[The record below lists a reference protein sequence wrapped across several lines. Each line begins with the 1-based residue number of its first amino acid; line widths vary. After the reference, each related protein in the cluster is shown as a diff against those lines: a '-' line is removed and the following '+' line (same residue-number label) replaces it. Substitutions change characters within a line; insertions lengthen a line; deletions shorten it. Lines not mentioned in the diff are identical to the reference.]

1 MVEPEEIVQNA
12 VADFHIHP
20 GYSIDA
26 EGTLDEFC
34 QAAFNM
40 GLSEICFTTHYDA
53 DPQNFERDGVMVIGG
68 RKEKLSD
75 DTVRHYL
82 NDITRVH
89 EEYGKIGLMIRP
101 GLEFS
106 YFDGCEK
113 VFADLQSKF
122 QLYYR
127 LGAAHNID
135 GLCIND
141 KEDSGKLFARY
152 TVDQMADLYFDQL
165 DRLAGSRL
173 VDCLAHLDIYRRF
186 GIEYYGEKIN
196 EIHRGRIEK
205 LFATMVANDVGYEL
219 NTSAIRHGHADYY
232 PTMEIVNMARAAG
245 ARLISLG
252 SDAHCPAQLGLDF
265 NTAAT
270 IAYELFPYVD
280 E

>member
-1 MVEPEEIVQNA
+1 MG
-12 VADFHIHP
+12 DFHVHP

-26 EGTLDEFC
+26 KGSLDEFC
-34 QAAFNM
+34 QWAFNI

-53 DPQNFERDGVMVIGG
+53 DPALYDRDGIMVIDGK
-68 RKEKLSD
+68 KEKLSES
-75 DTVRHYL
+75 TVRHYL
-82 NDITRVH
+82 QDIARVH
-89 EEYGKIGLMIRP
+89 EEYGHIGLMVRG

-113 VFADLQSKF
+113 VFAPLQSKF
-122 QLYYR
+122 NLHYR

-141 KEDSGKLFARY
+141 KDDSSKLFAKY
-152 TVDQMADLYFDQL
+152 ELGKLADLYFEQL

-173 VDCLAHLDIYRRF
+173 VDCLAHIDVYRRF
-186 GIEYYGEKIN
+186 GTAFYGD
-196 EIHRGRIEK
+196 EIYTVHRGRIER
-205 LFATMVANDVGYEL
+205 LFETMRASDVGYEL
-219 NTSAIRHGHADYY
+219 NTSAVRHGHVDYY
-232 PTMEIVNMARAAG
+232 PTMEIINMARAAG
-245 ARLISLG
+245 VRLISLG
-252 SDAHCPAQLGLDF
+252 SDAHCPDQLALDF